1 MLKGIPSLPFSFS
14 SRSPIPEALS
24 SLAAAPTA
32 SEPFIGDVLVG
43 ETLTSR
49 AASTV
54 VGGVDII
61 VVVFP
66 GGRGR
71 GLLCCLWKKCR
82 EDWGVGVEN
91 I

>member
-24 SLAAAPTA
+24 SLAAPTA
-32 SEPFIGDVLVG
+32 SEPFIGDVFAG

-49 AASTV
+49 DASTV

-66 GGRGR
+66 GGRGI
-71 GLLCCLWKKCR
+71 GLLCCLWKKCG
-82 EDWGVGVEN
+82 EDWGVEVEN